1 MMKMRIKKIKLKG
14 IEGLLRKNEELKV
27 PEKIE
32 V

>member
-1 MMKMRIKKIKLKG
+1 MKMRIKKIKLKG
-14 IEGLLRKNEELKV
+14 VEDLLRKNEELKV